1 MNEED
6 LEIIFETQADLPQH
20 PRLDQFLAYELPEHS
35 RAYLQ
40 KLIDQE
46 LAWVNGKTAK
56 ASQKLKSG
64 DIITLNVPQPVPLS
78 VEAENIGLD
87 IVFED
92 KNMLVINK
100 PAGMITHPGAGV
112 ASGTLVNAVMYHC
125 GSELSGISGTMRPGI
140 VHRLDKDTSGLI
152 MVAKNDTA
160 HQSLAAQIAAKTAR
174 RTYLAILEGHLKIK
188 EGVVDKPIGRNPKD
202 RKSMAITQTGKRAVT
217 RYKVLQD
224 FAKYSLVECDLETG
238 RTHQIRVHMAH
249 FQTPVVGDLVYNNKT
264 TGNLAKR
271 AKLGLRGHALH
282 AYKLAFTH
290 PVTQE
295 LIELQAEPPEDF
307 ANLLSS
313 LKSQNKSGKAEG
325 PNL

>member
-1 MNEED
+1 MNEEE
-6 LEIIFETQADLPQH
+6 LEIVFEGAPDLPQN

-40 KLIDQE
+40 KLIEQN
-46 LAWVNGKTAK
+46 LVQVNGKIGK
-56 ASQKLKSG
+56 ASLKLKVG
-64 DIITLNVPQPVPLS
+64 DIIMLNLPEPVPLL
-78 VEAENIGLD
+78 VEPENIPLD
-87 IVFED
+87 IKFED

-112 ASGTLVNAVMYHC
+112 SSGTLVNAVMFHC

-152 MVAKNDTA
+152 MVAKNDLA

-174 RTYLAILEGHLKIK
+174 RAYLAILEGHLKIK
-188 EGVVDKPIGRNPKD
+188 EGIVDKPIGRNPKD
-202 RKSMAITQTGKRAVT
+202 RKSMAINQSGRRAVT

-249 FQTPVVGDLVYNNKT
+249 FQAPVVGDLVYNNKT

-271 AKLGLRGHALH
+271 TKLGLVGQALH

-290 PVTQE
+290 PITEE
-295 LIELQAEPPEDF
+295 LIELQADPPQDF
-307 ANLLSS
+307 AALLTKLS
-313 LKSQNKSGKAEG
+313 KAEG
-325 PNL
+325 LNL

>member
-1 MNEED
+1 MSDEE
-6 LEIIFETQADLPQH
+6 LVIIFESAADLPLH

-46 LAWVNGKTAK
+46 LVRVNDKTGK
-56 ASQKLKSG
+56 ASLKLKPG
-64 DIITLNVPQPVPLS
+64 DIITLNVPEPLPLS
-78 VEAENIGLD
+78 IEPENIPLD

-112 ASGTLVNAVMYHC
+112 STGTLVNAVMFHC
-125 GSELSGISGTMRPGI
+125 GKDLSGISGTMRPGI

-188 EGVVDKPIGRNPKD
+188 EGVIDKPIGRNPKD
-202 RKSMAITQTGKRAVT
+202 RKSMAISQTGRRAVT
-217 RYKVLQD
+217 KYKVLKD
-224 FAKYSLVECDLETG
+224 FAKYSQVECELETG

-249 FQTPVVGDLVYNNKT
+249 LQAPVVGDLVYNNKT

-271 AKLGLRGHALH
+271 AKLGLTGHALH

-295 LIELQAEPPEDF
+295 LIELQTEPPEDF
-307 ANLLSS
+307 ANLLKK
-313 LKSQNKSGKAEG
+313 LNKAEG
-325 PNL
+325 PDL

>member
-1 MNEED
+1 MTED
-6 LEIIFETQADLPQH
+6 ELEIIFEGAPDLPPN

-40 KLIDQE
+40 KLIEQN
-46 LAWVNGKTAK
+46 LVQVNGKIGK
-56 ASQKLKSG
+56 ASLKLKLG
-64 DIITLNVPQPVPLS
+64 DNIMLNLPEPVPLL
-78 VEAENIGLD
+78 VEPENIPLD
-87 IVFED
+87 IKFED

-112 ASGTLVNAVMYHC
+112 SSGTLVNAVMFHC

-152 MVAKNDTA
+152 MVAKNDLA

-174 RTYLAILEGHLKIK
+174 RTYLAILEGHLKVK
-188 EGVVDKPIGRNPKD
+188 EGIVDKPIGRNAKD
-202 RKSMAITQTGKRAVT
+202 RKSMAITQSGRRAVT

-249 FQTPVVGDLVYNNKT
+249 FQAPVVGDLVYNNKT

-271 AKLGLRGHALH
+271 TKLGLLGQALH

-290 PVTQE
+290 PITEE
-295 LIELQAEPPEDF
+295 LIELQADPPKDF
-307 ANLLSS
+307 AALLTK
-313 LKSQNKSGKAEG
+313 LGKAEG
-325 PNL
+325 LNL

>member
-1 MNEED
+1 MSEAE
-6 LEIIFETQADLPQH
+6 LEIIYEVQAELPEH
-20 PRLDQFLAYELPEHS
+20 PRLDLFLAFELPEHS

-40 KLIDQE
+40 KLIDQN
-46 LAWVNGKTAK
+46 LVAVNGKTAK
-56 ASQKLKSG
+56 ASCKLKSG
-64 DIITLNVPQPVPLS
+64 DIITLNVPDPVPLS
-78 VEAENIGLD
+78 VEAENIPLD

-92 KNMLVINK
+92 ENMLVINK

-112 ASGTLVNAVMYHC
+112 SSGTLVNAVMFHC
-125 GSELSGISGTMRPGI
+125 GSQLSGISGTMRPGI

-152 MVAKNDTA
+152 MVAKNDIA
-160 HQSLAAQIAAKTAR
+160 HQSLAAQIATKTAR
-174 RTYLAILEGHLKIK
+174 RTYLSILEGHLKIK

-217 RYKVLQD
+217 KYRVLQD
-224 FAKYSLVECDLETG
+224 FVKYCLVECDLETG

-249 FQTPVVGDLVYNNKT
+249 FHTPVVGDLVYNNKT

-271 AKLGLRGHALH
+271 AKLGLKGQALH

-307 ANLLSS
+307 AQLL
-313 LKSQNKSGKAEG
+313 NKLGKAEG
-325 PNL
+325 SNL

>member
-1 MNEED
+1 MSEEE
-6 LEIIFETQADLPQH
+6 LEIIFEQATELPSN

-46 LAWVNGKTAK
+46 LVQVNGKTGK
-56 ASQKLKSG
+56 ASLKLKAG
-64 DIITLNVPQPVPLS
+64 DTITLNVPEPVPLS
-78 VEAENIGLD
+78 VKPENIPLD

-112 ASGTLVNAVMYHC
+112 SSGTLVNAVMFHC
-125 GSELSGISGTMRPGI
+125 GSDLSGISGTMRPGI

-174 RTYLAILEGHLKIK
+174 RAYLAILEGHLKTK
-188 EGVVDKPIGRNPKD
+188 EGVIDKPIGRNPKD
-202 RKSMAITQTGKRAVT
+202 RKAMAITQTGRRAIT
-217 RYKVLQD
+217 RYKVLQE
-224 FAKYSLVECDLETG
+224 FAKYSLIECDLETG

-249 FQTPVVGDLVYNNKT
+249 FQAPVVGDLVYNNKT
-264 TGNLAKR
+264 TGNLVKR
-271 AKLGLRGHALH
+271 AKLGLVGHALH

-295 LIELQAEPPEDF
+295 LIELQADPPEDF
-307 ANLLSS
+307 ANLLTK
-313 LKSQNKSGKAEG
+313 LGKA
-325 PNL
+325 L

>member
-1 MNEED
+1 MNEEE
-6 LEIIFETQADLPQH
+6 LEIIFEGAPDLPQS

-40 KLIDQE
+40 KLIDQN
-46 LAWVNGKTAK
+46 LVQVNGKVGK
-56 ASQKLKSG
+56 ASLKLKMG
-64 DIITLNVPQPVPLS
+64 DNILLNLPEPVPLL
-78 VEAENIGLD
+78 VEPENIALD

-112 ASGTLVNAVMYHC
+112 SSGTLVNAVMFHC

-152 MVAKNDTA
+152 MVAKNDLA

-174 RTYLAILEGHLKIK
+174 RAYLAILEGHIKIK

-202 RKSMAITQTGKRAVT
+202 RKSMAINQSGRRAVT

-249 FQTPVVGDLVYNNKT
+249 FQAPVVGDLVYNNKT

-271 AKLGLRGHALH
+271 TKLGLVGQALH

-290 PVTQE
+290 PVTEE
-295 LIELQAEPPEDF
+295 LIELQSDPPEDF
-307 ANLLSS
+307 AALLTK
-313 LKSQNKSGKAEG
+313 LGKAEG
-325 PNL
+325 LNL